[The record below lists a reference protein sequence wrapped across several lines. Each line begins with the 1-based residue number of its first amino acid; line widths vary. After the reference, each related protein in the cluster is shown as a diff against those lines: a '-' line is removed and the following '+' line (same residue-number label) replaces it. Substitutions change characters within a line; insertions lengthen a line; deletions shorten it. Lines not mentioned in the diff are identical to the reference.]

1 MFFSPTRPLATV
13 VKLALPLTVIALSG
27 CASLKTSSV
36 QTEVVRP
43 PISKVSHRS
52 QVQWLQPERSPAQ
65 REGRY
70 TLASTLPRTE
80 QLDLLSQVIDIRLP
94 ETVNPTVHEAMRY
107 VLRHSGYRLCP
118 ATGTGNGGVQVL
130 YAHPLPAAHYRLGPI
145 TVRNALLT
153 LAGPAW
159 RVEVDEKARSV
170 CFVARDGVTDQLPA
184 TVLVGPVAG
193 KTGAVSSPTAQPLGG
208 EQ

>member
-1 MFFSPTRPLATV
+1 MFFSPIRPLATSV
-13 VKLALPLTVIALSG
+13 TLALPLTVIALSG
-27 CASLKTSSV
+27 CNSLMTSST
-36 QTEVVRP
+36 QREVVRP
-43 PISKVSHRS
+43 SVSKASRSS

-70 TLASTLPRTE
+70 TLASTLPRSE

-94 ETVNPTVHEAMRY
+94 ETVSPTVHEAMRY

-118 ATGTGNGGVQVL
+118 ATGTGNSGVQVL
-130 YAHPLPAAHYRLGPI
+130 YAHSLPAAHYRLGPI

-170 CFVARDGVTDQLPA
+170 CFVARDGGSDRLP
-184 TVLVGPVAG
+184 TNMVVGSVAST
-193 KTGAVSSPTAQPLGG
+193 TGAVPSSVTLPLGG
-208 EQ
+208 E